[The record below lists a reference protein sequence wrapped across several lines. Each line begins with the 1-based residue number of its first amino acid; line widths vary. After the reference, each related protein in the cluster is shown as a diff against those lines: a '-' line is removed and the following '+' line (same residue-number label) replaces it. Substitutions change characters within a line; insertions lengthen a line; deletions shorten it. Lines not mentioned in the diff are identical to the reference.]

1 MPQTCA
7 NNIVNPGNGLFGV
20 KIFNPFPSFTSS
32 SSPST
37 VGKLS
42 NYSSSSNSF
51 FYSVDS
57 SLSANSS

>member
-7 NNIVNPGNGLFGV
+7 NNIVNLGNGLFGV

-32 SSPST
+32 PSPST

-51 FYSVDS
+51 F
-57 SLSANSS
+57 